1 MAGWR
6 SARSEPMSS
15 SSDRRPSV
23 LVVDD
28 SALMRRVLSDGRAAG
43 GKDAAGGEFRVV
55 GTARDGFDAVRKVH
69 QFDPDVVTMD
79 LEMPELDGL
88 GAIGYIMSESPR
100 PIVVVS
106 AHAGPGTGAAI
117 RALELGAVEIVAK
130 PAEAS
135 RAALERMGPELR
147 AAVRR
152 ALAADV
158 SHISVMAR
166 PPAPARRSP
175 EAALRARAGFAVA
188 VAASTGGPRA
198 LAEVIPRLA
207 VGTGA
212 AVLVVQHM
220 PPKFTRSLAERLDS
234 LSALRVVEADDGAPV
249 AADTAYV
256 APGDYHMRVV
266 RAPDGPTIA
275 LDREPPVWGV
285 RPAADP
291 LFRSVAEVFGAN
303 SVGVVLT
310 GMGRDGAEGV
320 RAIRAAGG
328 GGIAQDRASSVIAGM
343 PTAAVQIGG
352 VESVLPLAAIAERID
367 AELLV
372 RGARAQE
379 GSGES

>member
-1 MAGWR
+1 
-6 SARSEPMSS
+6 MSS

-28 SALMRRVLSDGRAAG
+28 SALMRRVLSDVLAVG
-43 GKDAAGGEFRVV
+43 GKDAPDGEFRVV

-117 RALELGAVEIVAK
+117 RALELGAMEIVAK
-130 PAEAS
+130 PVDANRKS
-135 RAALERMGPELR
+135 LERMGPDLR
-147 AAVRR
+147 AALRR

-158 SHISVMAR
+158 SHVSVMAR
-166 PPAPARRSP
+166 PPVPARRAP
-175 EAALRARAGFAVA
+175 EAGLRARARLAVA

-198 LAEVIPRLA
+198 LAEVIPKLA
-207 VGTGA
+207 TGRGA

-220 PPKFTRSLAERLDS
+220 PPGFTRSLAERLDS
-234 LSALRVVEADDGAPV
+234 LSALRVVEADHGTPIV
-249 AADTAYV
+249 ADTAYV

-266 RAPDGPTIA
+266 PAADGPTIA
-275 LDREPPVWGV
+275 LDQEPPLWGV

-303 SVGVVLT
+303 SLGVVLT

-320 RAIRAAGG
+320 RAIRSAGG
-328 GGIAQDRASSVIAGM
+328 GGIAQDRGSSVIAGM

-352 VESVLPLAAIAERID
+352 VESVLPLGEIAQRID
-367 AELLV
+367 AELAV
-372 RGARAQE
+372 RGARARE
-379 GSGES
+379 GRS